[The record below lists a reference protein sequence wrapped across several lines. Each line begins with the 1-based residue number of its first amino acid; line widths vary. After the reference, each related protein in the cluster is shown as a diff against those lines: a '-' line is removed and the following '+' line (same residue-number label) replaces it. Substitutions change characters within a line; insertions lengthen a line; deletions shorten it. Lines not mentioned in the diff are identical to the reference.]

1 MWEELQACSWINQ
14 MRIDLNADV
23 GEECGQ
29 DAALMRCIT
38 SANIACGLHA
48 GNPAVMRETV
58 RLARE
63 QGVAV
68 GAHPSFDDREHFGRR
83 ELQLTPNQITDLVAR
98 QIESLAEIAAA
109 AAVHLQHV
117 KAHGALYNIAVRDRR
132 VADAIARAAKSVDS
146 SLVVL
151 GLPGSELIAAAE
163 AAGLRVAREAFA
175 DRAYRP
181 DGTLVPRSEPG
192 AVIHD
197 PSEVL
202 SRVVDLAQRSDVDTI
217 CVHGDTPG
225 AAELASQIRAMLEA
239 ARIRLAPFGDQR
251 PS

>member
-1 MWEELQACSWINQ
+1 

-63 QGVAV
+63 HGVAV

-83 ELQLTPNQITDLVAR
+83 ELQLTPNQITDLVVR

-117 KAHGALYNIAVRDRR
+117 KR

-151 GLPGSELIAAAE
+151 GLPGSELIAAAQ

-225 AAELASQIRAMLEA
+225 AAELASQIRAVLETA
-239 ARIRLAPFGDQR
+239 KFQLRNL
-251 PS
+251 SV